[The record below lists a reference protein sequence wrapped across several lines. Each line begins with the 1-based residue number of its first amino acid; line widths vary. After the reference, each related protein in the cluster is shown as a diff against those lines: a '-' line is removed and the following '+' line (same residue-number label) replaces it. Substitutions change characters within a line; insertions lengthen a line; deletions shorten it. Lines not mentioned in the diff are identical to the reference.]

1 MNTQISCSQSLQLIL
16 SVKSLLI
23 NQTQCFYFILFF
35 FQKWNESPCGVDI
48 KEIDHLD
55 GRCCIRVHL
64 ADSGHHYS
72 PIILHPSRPA
82 CWSKC
87 VMKENKEVEDTLKQ
101 NLISRV
107 AIFFL
112 RHINSI
118 LSKVS
123 LMTRKN
129 GLQ

>member
-48 KEIDHLD
+48 KEIDHLG
-55 GRCCIRVHL
+55 GRCCTHL

-82 CWSKC
+82 CWSKR
-87 VMKENKEVEDTLKQ
+87 VMRENKEVEDTLKQ
-101 NLISRV
+101 NLISSV

-112 RHINSI
+112 LHINSI

-123 LMTRKN
+123 LMTGKN